1 MGVVLFTLV
10 VGYFPFSAAEEKDSF
25 YNFLTQGEVDC
36 NGINAKYW
44 KTLKGSHL
52 SREFKEL
59 MQLIFREDGNKRPTL
74 EQIKEHKWINKEME
88 DSEIT
93 CNKLLEKLGLN
104 TSKID
109 NEARV

>member
-1 MGVVLFTLV
+1 
-10 VGYFPFSAAEEKDSF
+10 
-25 YNFLTQGEVDC
+25 
-36 NGINAKYW
+36 
-44 KTLKGSHL
+44 
-52 SREFKEL
+52 